1 MGVKFD
7 KTVYLYVQKSKA
19 EFDSE
24 EKILAHAKNNQD
36 FTVGNVTLNEY
47 DTIFKGKGWFGRK
60 IIALPKAAIAGAIKT
75 TYHIALAVIVGSFS
89 AISDDG
95 AYFKAQIFCVIRDL
109 EEAAGWVVGLV
120 YDKLG
125 QFLVQESLFH
135 KSCYEAFYQNDKSEE
150 GSYER
155 SPSSSPTSF
164 KRYSPIKPIHAEKPI
179 SPISPISPLSPISP
193 VVNKKPAQKE
203 KPQENPLPPQNL
215 TLTRQLEKEFDAIG
229 NAKYDERKNLYLDHA
244 EKCFNEGCID
254 VGLKSMKASYTDSDV
269 KEAYFAKAAEAYI
282 NRNEADKAVDVIS
295 GIYKTEL
302 KEKLYEKAAEK
313 QLLNDELTDALS
325 TIKKIYSDTKRKE
338 NFIKKIAKA
347 YLDKGDRKEASDTIK
362 CIYSDSDAKEKFLKE
377 IVLSYLKEGLIEEGL
392 NAVSSIYSD
401 SEFKEDV
408 YFKAA
413 NIYLTKGNREKAI
426 ETIKKIYSK
435 TEVKESFLKQVA
447 ESYVKEG
454 KFEKAIDCIGSV
466 YSDTEAKEGMFI
478 KIANAYLVKGD
489 REKALG
495 AIRKV
500 YSKSE
505 VKEKFIEDVAKLY
518 FDEGKLDEAL
528 NVINSIYGETEGK
541 LDLIHK
547 IARIYIDRKEAD
559 NAFKAIGNKWCTT
572 HERKDL
578 LIELIQLYASQN
590 NPEGVINTIKDF
602 VDFAIKAKLKK
613 TKYFSLYHTTYIDNL
628 SDKNF
633 RAWIKQAAKESYNCL
648 KGSFDKQSI
657 VDAVNKCCTDEFIE
671 GFLRFNKKYTRN
683 EYSNVKDI
691 PSENHLDKFYSELGL
706 KASASKEDIK
716 KAFKKLTLQYHPDRV
731 VKKENES
738 ESDYAKRKTESE
750 EKFKVISEAYQ
761 ILMDKED

>member
-36 FTVGNVTLNEY
+36 FTIGNVTFNEY
-47 DTIFKGKGWFGRK
+47 DRSFKEKGWFGRK

-75 TYHIALAVIVGSFS
+75 TYHIALAVILGSFS

-95 AYFKAQIFCVIRDL
+95 AYFKAQIFCVVRDL
-109 EEAAGWVVGLV
+109 EEAAGWVIGLV

-135 KSCYEAFYQNDKSEE
+135 KSCYEAFYQKIKREE
-150 GSYER
+150 GLHER
-155 SPSSSPTSF
+155 SPLCSP
-164 KRYSPIKPIHAEKPI
+164 KRYSPIKPIDPEKPI
-179 SPISPISPLSPISP
+179 SPISPISPM
-193 VVNKKPAQKE
+193 VYKKPAQQE
-203 KPQENPLPPQNL
+203 KPQVNPVPPQNL
-215 TLTRQLEKEFDAIG
+215 TRTRQLEKEFDAIG

-244 EKCFNEGCID
+244 EKCFNEGCLD
-254 VGLKSMKASYTDSDV
+254 VGIKSIKASYADLDV
-269 KEAYFAKAAEAYI
+269 KEAYFTKAAEAYI
-282 NRNEADKAVDVIS
+282 NRNEADKAVDVIR

-302 KEKLYEKAAEK
+302 KDKLYEKAAEK

-325 TIKKIYSDTKRKE
+325 TIKKICSDTKRKE

-347 YLDKGDRKEASDTIK
+347 YLDKGDKKEASDTIK
-362 CIYSDSDAKEKFLKE
+362 CISSDTDAKEKFLKE

-392 NAVSSIYSD
+392 NAVSSINH
-401 SEFKEDV
+401 SEFKDDV

-413 NIYLTKGNREKAI
+413 NIYLTKENREKAI
-426 ETIKKIYSK
+426 DTIKKINK
-435 TEVKESFLKQVA
+435 TEVKGSFLKQIA
-447 ESYVKEG
+447 ESYFKEG
-454 KFEKAIDCIGSV
+454 KFEKAIECIGSI
-466 YSDTEAKEGMFI
+466 YSDSEAKEGMFI
-478 KIANAYLVKGD
+478 KIANAYLDKGD
-489 REKALG
+489 REKALDT
-495 AIRKV
+495 IRRV

-528 NVINSIYGETEGK
+528 NTINSIYSYTHGK
-541 LDLIHK
+541 IDLVHK

-559 NAFKAIGNKWCTT
+559 NTFKAIGNKSCTSE
-572 HERKDL
+572 ERKDL
-578 LIELIQLYASQN
+578 LAELIQLYASQN
-590 NPEGVINTIKDF
+590 NPEGAINTINNF
-602 VDFAIKAKLKK
+602 VDFAIKAKLKN
-613 TKYFSLYHTTYIDNL
+613 TKYFSLYHTMYIENL

-633 RAWIKQAAKESYNCL
+633 RAWIKQAAIESYNSL

-657 VDAVNKCCTDEFIE
+657 IDAVNKRCTDNFIE
-671 GFLRFNKKYTRN
+671 GLLRFNKKYN
-683 EYSNVKDI
+683 INDYSNVKD
-691 PSENHLDKFYSELGL
+691 PSPENQNDNFYSELGL
-706 KASASKEDIK
+706 MPSASKEDVK

-731 VKKENES
+731 IQKENES
-738 ESDYAKRKTESE
+738 ESDYVKRKKESE
-750 EKFKVISEAYQ
+750 EKYKAILEAYR